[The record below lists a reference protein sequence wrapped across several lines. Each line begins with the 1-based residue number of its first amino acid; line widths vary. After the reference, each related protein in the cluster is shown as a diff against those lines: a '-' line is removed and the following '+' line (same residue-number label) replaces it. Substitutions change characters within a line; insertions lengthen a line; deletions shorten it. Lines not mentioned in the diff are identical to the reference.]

1 MTFFQQLKIGD
12 QTGFSIT
19 TNGTWP
25 GAFVNLLHPT
35 MTNEHTGD
43 PLAEAQGFPA
53 VSVPLMASEPNRWYN
68 LISQTSSRDRQ
79 SGCFSITNQ
88 ASLNDI
94 QWIGLRLQE
103 SMVFTFYHQIYVMY
117 NIAICKGFLQIFSFP
132 ILNIIWNRFMV
143 RRSPKK
149 NPALQTP
156 KHTAG
161 LLPAPFAKLTLGGNR
176 LRQLVLPL
184 LATRDRDLGGWFSIV
199 FSINF
204 SSFFHQSQLFC
215 GGNSMGCDP
224 EPSTEYPSGGLLP
237 NCSSNPF
244 FLVIPHPRYC
254 PKNLK
259 KLSPKRDGILLESS
273 LSCSGPIAP
282 LDSPATWSLIPPRF
296 HPLARERS
304 NMVAWSASER
314 FHGETNHLNHHE
326 NPWKSVAIPPKQIHT
341 NPCVRMFSSMWFA
354 RNPNWSAFSH
364 GNPRSHIL
372 DDRSSLGLLFR
383 SVSESRFRT
392 VWGSKNHDST

>member
-1 MTFFQQLKIGD
+1 
-12 QTGFSIT
+12 
-19 TNGTWP
+19 
-25 GAFVNLLHPT
+25 
-35 MTNEHTGD
+35 
-43 PLAEAQGFPA
+43 
-53 VSVPLMASEPNRWYN
+53 
-68 LISQTSSRDRQ
+68 
-79 SGCFSITNQ
+79 
-88 ASLNDI
+88 
-94 QWIGLRLQE
+94 
-103 SMVFTFYHQIYVMY
+103 
-117 NIAICKGFLQIFSFP
+117 
-132 ILNIIWNRFMV
+132 MV

-304 NMVAWSASER
+304 NMV
-314 FHGETNHLNHHE
+314 T
-326 NPWKSVAIPPKQIHT
+326 
-341 NPCVRMFSSMWFA
+341 
-354 RNPNWSAFSH
+354 
-364 GNPRSHIL
+364 
-372 DDRSSLGLLFR
+372 
-383 SVSESRFRT
+383 
-392 VWGSKNHDST
+392 

>member
-132 ILNIIWNRFMV
+132 ILNII
-143 RRSPKK
+143 
-149 NPALQTP
+149 
-156 KHTAG
+156 
-161 LLPAPFAKLTLGGNR
+161 
-176 LRQLVLPL
+176 
-184 LATRDRDLGGWFSIV
+184 
-199 FSINF
+199 
-204 SSFFHQSQLFC
+204 
-215 GGNSMGCDP
+215 
-224 EPSTEYPSGGLLP
+224 
-237 NCSSNPF
+237 
-244 FLVIPHPRYC
+244 
-254 PKNLK
+254 
-259 KLSPKRDGILLESS
+259 
-273 LSCSGPIAP
+273 
-282 LDSPATWSLIPPRF
+282 
-296 HPLARERS
+296 
-304 NMVAWSASER
+304 
-314 FHGETNHLNHHE
+314 
-326 NPWKSVAIPPKQIHT
+326 
-341 NPCVRMFSSMWFA
+341 
-354 RNPNWSAFSH
+354 
-364 GNPRSHIL
+364 
-372 DDRSSLGLLFR
+372 
-383 SVSESRFRT
+383 
-392 VWGSKNHDST
+392 